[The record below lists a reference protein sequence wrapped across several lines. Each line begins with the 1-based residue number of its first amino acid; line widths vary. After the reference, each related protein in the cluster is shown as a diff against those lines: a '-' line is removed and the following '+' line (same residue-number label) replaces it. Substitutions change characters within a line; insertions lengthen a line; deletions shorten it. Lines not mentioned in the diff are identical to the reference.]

1 MMRFFRRSAELG
13 LTAYL
18 RLPGRLAYARV
29 DRRVA
34 VPKLLEVG
42 IVPVEGENW
51 AEALGRLS
59 KRGPLSLVLNPADYK
74 LRMLDEPNVQA
85 EELKSAVRWQIQD
98 MLDYHA
104 DDGTVDVLKVPHPEH
119 LNHAR
124 QIFAVAA
131 KNSLLADE
139 TALATKAGLTLSII
153 DILETAQRNL
163 VTRLEK
169 PGRALAVF
177 SFIEGGGL
185 LTLTLDGEL
194 CLVRTLGVS
203 QAQLA
208 GADREG
214 AIERLTLEFQ
224 RTLDHFDRQFGGV
237 PVDRLLLVPVEHAD
251 SLQVGLAANLALPVE
266 VLDLSGVLNVSA
278 VPDMNALPPA
288 CFHAIGAALR
298 MEDTK
303 P

>member
-1 MMRFFRRSAELG
+1 MRFFRRATEMG

-18 RLPGRLAYARV
+18 RLPGRMAYARV

-42 IVPVEGENW
+42 IVPVEGDNW
-51 AEALGRLS
+51 AEALGTLH
-59 KRGPLSLVLNPADYK
+59 KRGPLSLVLNATDYK
-74 LRMLDEPNVQA
+74 LRVLDAPNVPA

-98 MLDYHA
+98 SLDFHA
-104 DDGTVDVLKVPHPEH
+104 DDGTVDVLEVPHPEH
-119 LNHAR
+119 LSHAR

-131 KNSLLADE
+131 KNSLLAEE
-139 TALATKAGLTLSII
+139 TALAAKAGLNLSII

-177 SFIEGGGL
+177 SFIETGGL

-203 QAQLA
+203 QAQLGGA
-208 GADREG
+208 GMEG

-237 PVDRLLLVPVEHAD
+237 PVDRLLLVPMGNVD
-251 SLQVGLAANLALPVE
+251 SLQAGLAPNLALPVE
-266 VLDLSGVLNVSA
+266 VLDLSSVLNVSSI
-278 VPDMNALPPA
+278 PELNALPPA

>member
-1 MMRFFRRSAELG
+1 MRFFRRATQQG

-18 RLPGRLAYARV
+18 RLPGRIAYATV

-34 VPKLLEVG
+34 IPKLLAVG
-42 IVPVEGENW
+42 VLPVKGENW
-51 AEALGRLS
+51 SDALAGLDR
-59 KRGPLSLVLNPADYK
+59 KGPISLVLSPDDYK
-74 LRMLDEPNVQA
+74 LRVLDAPNVPVD
-85 EELKSAVRWQIQD
+85 ELKAAVRWQIQD
-98 MLDYHA
+98 MLDFHA
-104 DDGTVDVLKVPHPEH
+104 NDGTVDVLQVPHPEH
-119 LNHAR
+119 LSHAR

-131 KNSLLADE
+131 KNSLIAEE
-139 TALATKAGLTLSII
+139 TAIAMAADLNLAII
-153 DILETAQRNL
+153 DIVETAQRNL
-163 VTRLEK
+163 AARLEK
-169 PGRALAVF
+169 PGRALAMF
-177 SFIEGGGL
+177 AFTETGGM

-203 QAQLA
+203 QAQMGGA
-208 GADREG
+208 GVDG

-237 PVDRLLLVPVEHAD
+237 PVDRLVLVPMENSHHLRE
-251 SLQVGLAANLALPVE
+251 SLAATLAVPVE
-266 VLDLSGVLNVSA
+266 VLDLSAALDMSA
-278 VPDMNALPPA
+278 CPDVGLLPHP